1 MANIISKKIQ
11 LGKTDIWVSPVGF
24 GVLPMG
30 PGQLAL
36 PIDEGARLIVY
47 AVQNGINFIDTAQ
60 YYKTSVY
67 IRRAFEM
74 LGITSGKPALNTAAN
89 KMPSGSAEGSA
100 DCENQGGGFRYIGN
114 ANTAE
119 ASLGAASC
127 NEPPESCRS
136 NGSDFS
142 VASRAACRNV
152 KQASRNSSELAAE
165 SMPTAA
171 ANKMPSGSAEGS
183 AYCRLDSSHH
193 SGSQPAGRN
202 APPSIARP
210 VISSKTLKTDY
221 DGAYNAILE
230 ECETLGVPY
239 IDIFLLHEV
248 RSGQLAERQAAWQA
262 LKDAKSAGLVR
273 AIGAS
278 THHVDVVEAL
288 TAAAECDV
296 IFPLLNYAG
305 MGVRRG
311 SEASSCGD
319 MAAACATACAA
330 GKGIYIMKA
339 LGGGN
344 LAPHYQKALDYV
356 FAQPFASSVMLGFG
370 CRKDIDDILAYL
382 DGSMPQ
388 DYTPDTSKKRVRVN
402 QEDCEGCG
410 HCISVCHSQ
419 AVFYNKKNGLAQIDQ
434 SKCITC
440 GYCAQGCPVRA
451 IIMY

>member
-1 MANIISKKIQ
+1 MANIISDRIQ
-11 LGKTDIWVSPVGF
+11 LGNTDIYVSPVGF

-36 PIDEGARLIVY
+36 PIDEGAELIIY
-47 AVQNGINFIDTAQ
+47 ALQNGINFIDTAQ
-60 YYKTSVY
+60 YYKTSPY

-74 LGITSGKPALNTAAN
+74 LG
-89 KMPSGSAEGSA
+89 MPVGSAEGSA
-100 DCENQGGGFRYIGN
+100 D
-114 ANTAE
+114 
-119 ASLGAASC
+119 
-127 NEPPESCRS
+127 
-136 NGSDFS
+136 
-142 VASRAACRNV
+142 
-152 KQASRNSSELAAE
+152 
-165 SMPTAA
+165 
-171 ANKMPSGSAEGS
+171 
-183 AYCRLDSSHH
+183 CRLDSSHH
-193 SGSQPAGRN
+193 SGSQPADRN
-202 APPSIARP
+202 ALPSIARP

-262 LKDAKSAGLVR
+262 LKDAKSAGLVH

-288 TAAAECDV
+288 TAEAECDV

-305 MGVRRG
+305 MGIRRG

-319 MAAACATACAA
+319 MAAACAAACAA

-388 DYTPDTSKKRVRVN
+388 DYTPDTSNKRVRIN

-410 HCISVCHSQ
+410 HCISVCNSQ
-419 AVFYNKKNGLAQIDQ
+419 AVFYNKKNGLAEIDQ